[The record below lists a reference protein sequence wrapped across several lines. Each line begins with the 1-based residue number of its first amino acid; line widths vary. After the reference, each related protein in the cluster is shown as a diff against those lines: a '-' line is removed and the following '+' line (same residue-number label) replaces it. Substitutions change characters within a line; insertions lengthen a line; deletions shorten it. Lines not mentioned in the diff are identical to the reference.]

1 MAELSRVTALIAL
14 AATVALLLGW
24 LAAPALRAGAPAS
37 VALLVLLAPLATGI
51 RGLLLGRRR
60 TGRWLSL
67 ALPFYGAGL
76 LVAAVG
82 NAAARGWVTAGAFA
96 LALGFAAVISW
107 VRQAPPTPPR
117 SRT

>member
-1 MAELSRVTALIAL
+1 MKSAELARITAMVAL
-14 AATVALLLGW
+14 TATVLLLLGW
-24 LAAPALRAGAPAS
+24 LAAPALRAGVPAT
-37 VALLVLLAPLATGI
+37 VALVGLLAPLAFGI
-51 RGLLLGRRR
+51 RGLLRGRLR

-96 LALGFAAVISW
+96 LALGFAAVLSW
-107 VRQAPPTPPR
+107 VRQGPQTPPR
-117 SRT
+117 